1 MFRRA
6 VIFCLFSA
14 ARAQDT
20 GTQQSNPQAQTQNG
34 MQHGPRGSRLEWLST
49 QLNLTDEQKAKLKPI
64 LEDEGKQ
71 MQAVRG
77 DSSLS
82 QDQKRDKV
90 KQIHETT
97 NSQINDTLT
106 PDQQKKFAAL
116 QAQRK
121 EHQGGNKPNPP
132 EEPKRQ

>member
-1 MFRRA
+1 
-6 VIFCLFSA
+6 
-14 ARAQDT
+14 
-20 GTQQSNPQAQTQNG
+20 
-34 MQHGPRGSRLEWLST
+34 
-49 QLNLTDEQKAKLKPI
+49 
-64 LEDEGKQ
+64 

-132 EEPKRQ
+132 EEPKRQYADSDLATPVRELTILGCVAAGRFPHSLSHTGEG